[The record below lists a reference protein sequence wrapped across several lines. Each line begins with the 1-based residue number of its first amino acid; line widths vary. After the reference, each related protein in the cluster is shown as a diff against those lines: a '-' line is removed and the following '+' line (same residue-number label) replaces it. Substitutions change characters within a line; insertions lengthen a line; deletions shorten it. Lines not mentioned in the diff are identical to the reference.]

1 MVFSIRVK
9 FLVLSLDKIE
19 ISVRSESQFVLIRL
33 FLKFIEVIYFNIL
46 FVLIYFNISNLFYE
60 GSFKKYL

>member
-33 FLKFIEVIYFNIL
+33 FLKFIEVIYFNIF